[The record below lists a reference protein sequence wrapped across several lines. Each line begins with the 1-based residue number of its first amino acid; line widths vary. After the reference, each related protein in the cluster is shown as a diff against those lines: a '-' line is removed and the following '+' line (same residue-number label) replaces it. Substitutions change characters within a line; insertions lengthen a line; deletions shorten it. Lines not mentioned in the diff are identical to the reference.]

1 MDERQMQFRVGA
13 VVLATFVIGG
23 LLVALNSPGPQSW
36 VPWAKGKYRVL
47 IELNQAPGIAPNTP
61 VRKNG
66 ILIGRV
72 SAIEDRDNQVMVT
85 AKVNDGV
92 RLYPDPL
99 YACQV
104 RTSVLGDSTIDFV
117 SRRVPPNAVPL
128 RDGGVTH
135 GTVLANPLDMLSN
148 LQGDLAVMTN
158 SLGHAGDEVAKLAE
172 NLNQA
177 LGQKGGQQRFAVLL
191 DRTIAALENFSATM
205 HSFEG
210 LFSDGELRDSLH
222 VGLREIPA
230 AVHDVRLT
238 MTEARQTLSGL
249 DDVIVSAERNFANL
263 EGFTEPLGR
272 NGEELLAAAFSAVES
287 VDLLVE
293 EITVLAGTITRSE
306 GTIGQLI
313 NDPSLYNNI
322 NQLSVS
328 ANELVWN
335 LNQATSQLRP
345 LLAMLRPILHDVR
358 VFTDKIS
365 REPGRLISGAFNRGA
380 GIK

>member
-13 VVLATFVIGG
+13 VVLATLVIGG
-23 LLVALNSPGPQSW
+23 LLVALNSSAPQSW
-36 VPWAKGKYRVL
+36 VPWAKGKYRVI
-47 IELNQAPGIAPNTP
+47 IELSQAPGIAPNTP

-72 SAIEDRDNQVMVT
+72 SAIDDRDNQVMVT
-85 AKVNDGV
+85 AKVDDGV

-99 YACQV
+99 YSCQV

-117 SRRVPPNAVPL
+117 SRRVPPDAAPL
-128 RDGGVTH
+128 GDGGVTH

-172 NLNQA
+172 NLNHA
-177 LGQKGGQQRFAVLL
+177 LGQKDGQQRFVVLL
-191 DRTIAALENFSATM
+191 DRTITALENFSTTM
-205 HSFEG
+205 ESVEG
-210 LFSDGELRDSLH
+210 LFSDGELRNALH

-230 AVHDVRLT
+230 AVQDIRLT
-238 MTEARQTLSGL
+238 MSEARKTLSGF
-249 DDVIVSAERNFANL
+249 DEVIDSAERNFANL

-272 NGEELLAAAFSAVES
+272 NGENLLEAAFSAMES
-287 VDLLVE
+287 IDLLVE

-313 NDPSLYNNI
+313 NDPSLYNNM

-335 LNQATSQLRP
+335 LNQTTNQLRP

-365 REPGRLISGAFNRGA
+365 REPGRLIGGALNRGP

>member
-1 MDERQMQFRVGA
+1 
-13 VVLATFVIGG
+13 
-23 LLVALNSPGPQSW
+23 
-36 VPWAKGKYRVL
+36 L
-47 IELNQAPGIAPNTP
+47 I
-61 VRKNG
+61 
-66 ILIGRV
+66 
-72 SAIEDRDNQVMVT
+72 
-85 AKVNDGV
+85 
-92 RLYPDPL
+92 
-99 YACQV
+99 
-104 RTSVLGDSTIDFV
+104 
-117 SRRVPPNAVPL
+117 
-128 RDGGVTH
+128 
-135 GTVLANPLDMLSN
+135 
-148 LQGDLAVMTN
+148 
-158 SLGHAGDEVAKLAE
+158 
-172 NLNQA
+172 
-177 LGQKGGQQRFAVLL
+177 
-191 DRTIAALENFSATM
+191 
-205 HSFEG
+205 
-210 LFSDGELRDSLH
+210 SDGELRDSLH

-313 NDPSLYNNI
+313 NDSSLYNNI

-335 LNQATSQLRP
+335 LNQTTNQLRP

>member
-1 MDERQMQFRVGA
+1 
-13 VVLATFVIGG
+13 
-23 LLVALNSPGPQSW
+23 
-36 VPWAKGKYRVL
+36 
-47 IELNQAPGIAPNTP
+47 
-61 VRKNG
+61 
-66 ILIGRV
+66 
-72 SAIEDRDNQVMVT
+72 
-85 AKVNDGV
+85 
-92 RLYPDPL
+92 
-99 YACQV
+99 
-104 RTSVLGDSTIDFV
+104 
-117 SRRVPPNAVPL
+117 
-128 RDGGVTH
+128 
-135 GTVLANPLDMLSN
+135 MLSN

-172 NLNQA
+172 NLNHA
-177 LGQKGGQQRFAVLL
+177 LGQKDGQQRFVVLL
-191 DRTIAALENFSATM
+191 DRTITALENFSTTM
-205 HSFEG
+205 ESVEG
-210 LFSDGELRDSLH
+210 LFSDGELHNALH

-313 NDPSLYNNI
+313 NDSSLYNNI

-335 LNQATSQLRP
+335 LNQTTNQLRP
-345 LLAMLRPILHDVR
+345 CWPCCGH
-358 VFTDKIS
+358 S
-365 REPGRLISGAFNRGA
+365 P
-380 GIK
+380 